1 MCGHVPG
8 PARAAAVYGDPALPR
23 VKPDKVVVHENKMK
37 GMKAPHLLCELAQ
50 QRGLG
55 RTAEAY
61 SALKIYSPRTSAVPV
76 DADVTHLSQALQKY
90 WQMEG
95 IDGGVYPADAWIM
108 TGSRIKLWAHT
119 THRDIGDAIGH
130 PCLDGRRRYGGARVP
145 AWPGESQ
152 ADAWKP
158 ANHGSTCTRRRVLT
172 ASCQLFIGRRVFA
185 SRRPVNQYCTRRP
198 V

>member
-50 QRGLG
+50 QLGLG

-95 IDGGVYPADAWIM
+95 IDGGVYPAEATSVAGRVIGLW
-108 TGSRIKLWAHT
+108 TFGCRVSFGFAVGSPW
-119 THRDIGDAIGH
+119 RDRK
-130 PCLDGRRRYGGARVP
+130 RR
-145 AWPGESQ
+145 
-152 ADAWKP
+152 
-158 ANHGSTCTRRRVLT
+158 
-172 ASCQLFIGRRVFA
+172 
-185 SRRPVNQYCTRRP
+185 
-198 V
+198 

>member
-8 PARAAAVYGDPALPR
+8 PARAAAVYGDRALLR

-37 GMKAPHLLCELAQ
+37 GMKAPHLLCDLAQ

-90 WQMEG
+90 
-95 IDGGVYPADAWIM
+95 
-108 TGSRIKLWAHT
+108 
-119 THRDIGDAIGH
+119 
-130 PCLDGRRRYGGARVP
+130 
-145 AWPGESQ
+145 
-152 ADAWKP
+152 
-158 ANHGSTCTRRRVLT
+158 
-172 ASCQLFIGRRVFA
+172 
-185 SRRPVNQYCTRRP
+185 
-198 V
+198 